1 LNNIKKIKVM
11 MQRKE
16 IGKKRDWNSARVGK
30 TFVSPLGR
38 EYTYGEGGRGIIVIE
53 YLGQRMQV
61 KTRDF
66 KNTDIDSLLKAI
78 EREVFVDSDIPDS
91 VIDEQIDMLLEQ
103 DWDERDVF
111 NY

>member
-1 LNNIKKIKVM
+1 

-61 KTRDF
+61 KTREF

-91 VIDEQIDMLLEQ
+91 VIEDQVDLLE
-103 DWDERDVF
+103 DEDFNTRDSF
-111 NY
+111 SY